1 VAERGKILMVDDE
14 PGNLLALEAVL
25 EDLGHEL
32 VRAYSGRDALR
43 RLMTEE
49 FAVILLDVQMPGMD
63 GFETAGLIR
72 SRERSRQTPIV
83 FLTAVGRSE
92 EEMSRGYQVGAMDY
106 LVKPFIPEILRYKV
120 AVLMEL
126 HAKTRALQAAN
137 DRLLSLNATLEERVR
152 ERTAE
157 LECRSLQLARS
168 NEDLNQFAS
177 AASHDLREPL
187 RSMGTY
193 LYFLERDLGEGLG
206 PEARGHLGLAK
217 EAARRMDGMIAGL
230 LAFSGLDAAG
240 RLDGAVDCGAVVRE
254 AIEMLAKAIQDREA
268 LLVVGPLP
276 KATGDAALL
285 RQVFQ
290 NLIDN
295 ALKFAREAPRIEV
308 GGEPRGATVQLWVR
322 DNGIGI
328 QEKDYERVFKLFKR
342 LHARDEYPGTGLG
355 LALCKKI
362 VERHGGRMW
371 VESKPGEGST
381 FYFTLRSEVTDDA
394 SDLEPAAA
402 APGGGGRRL

>member
-1 VAERGKILMVDDE
+1 MADGGRILIVDDE

-43 RLMTEE
+43 RLMTDE
-49 FAVILLDVQMPGMD
+49 FSIILLDVQMPGMD
-63 GFETAGLIR
+63 GFETARLIR
-72 SRERSRQTPIV
+72 SRERTRQTPIV

-92 EEMSRGYQVGAMDY
+92 EEMSRGYQVGAVDY
-106 LVKPFIPEILRYKV
+106 LVKPFIPDILRYKV
-120 AVLMEL
+120 TVLL
-126 HAKTRALQAAN
+126 DLQAKTRALQAAN
-137 DRLLSLNATLEERVR
+137 EDLVRLNATLEERVR
-152 ERTAE
+152 ERTSE

-177 AASHDLREPL
+177 VASHDLREPL

-193 LYFLERDLGEGLG
+193 LYFLDRDVGTQLG
-206 PEARGHLGLAK
+206 PEGRESLNSALDAAK
-217 EAARRMDGMIAGL
+217 RMDGMIAGL
-230 LAFSGLDAAG
+230 LAFSGVEAAG
-240 RLDGAVDCGAVVRE
+240 QPGAAVDCAALVRE
-254 AIEMLAKAIQDREA
+254 AIEMLASVIQDREA

-276 KATGDAALL
+276 RAVGDPALL

-290 NLIDN
+290 NLVEN
-295 ALKFAREAPRIEV
+295 ALKFCRSAPRIEV
-308 GGEPRGATVQLWVR
+308 GGEARGATVKLWVR

-328 QEKDYERVFKLFKR
+328 PEKDYERVFKLFKR
-342 LHARDEYPGTGLG
+342 LHGRDEYPGSGLG

-371 VESKPGEGST
+371 LESKPGVGST
-381 FYFTLRSEVTDDA
+381 FFFTLRAEVSDDA
-394 SDLEPAAA
+394 RSHEPAAA
-402 APGGGGRRL
+402 VPSGGGGGL